1 MDPVGVGATSW
12 FKLAA
17 LSEWMWV
24 LPRQKQF
31 YAASRAGHPEIT
43 SSIIGCHKKAWDSM
57 GYSFL
62 FLQVIGPTVELGRK
76 VLGFGKRV
84 GE

>member
-1 MDPVGVGATSW
+1 
-12 FKLAA
+12 
-17 LSEWMWV
+17 
-24 LPRQKQF
+24 
-31 YAASRAGHPEIT
+31 
-43 SSIIGCHKKAWDSM
+43 M

-62 FLQVIGPTVELGRK
+62 FLQVIDPTVELGRK